1 MKRYGRFTKLRAAL
15 ADAVNT
21 SKQGSKAR
29 SAPTTGSSGRGKK
42 KHAFCGA
49 TCSTTVTGDVVRKR
63 DPVDIVRGLLSSLAA
78 VLRARQGLAEL
89 SRAGGGLAA
98 ADSLSIF
105 ILRDESLGENL
116 KDQFQEVL
124 GELKAV
130 LRTLKV
136 ATTNKDLLREGDG
149 GHLLQLSV
157 STDSDFDTV
166 TGGPDIYE
174 KLGQARAILD
184 AVANFLEGSVP
195 ELENER
201 LISSRDWFSAAGL
214 CRDLLEVLARRVLV
228 VMEWAEK
235 SHRRRF
241 QKGGGWEDLL
251 RGGASSTEGPP
262 DRDLYR
268 GLYGDLMCLVSKTRA
283 LLTSSS
289 SSRDRY
295 QGVVVDLRDADRF
308 QEDGVSF

>member
-1 MKRYGRFTKLRAAL
+1 M
-15 ADAVNT
+15 
-21 SKQGSKAR
+21 
-29 SAPTTGSSGRGKK
+29 
-42 KHAFCGA
+42 
-49 TCSTTVTGDVVRKR
+49 
-63 DPVDIVRGLLSSLAA
+63 
-78 VLRARQGLAEL
+78 
-89 SRAGGGLAA
+89 
-98 ADSLSIF
+98 
-105 ILRDESLGENL
+105 
-116 KDQFQEVL
+116 
-124 GELKAV
+124 
-130 LRTLKV
+130 
-136 ATTNKDLLREGDG
+136 
-149 GHLLQLSV
+149 QLSV